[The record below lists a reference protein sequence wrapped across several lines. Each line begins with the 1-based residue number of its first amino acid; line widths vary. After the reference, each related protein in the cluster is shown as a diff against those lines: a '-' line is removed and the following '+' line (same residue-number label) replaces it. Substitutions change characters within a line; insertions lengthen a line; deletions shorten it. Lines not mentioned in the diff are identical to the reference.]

1 MGNWRLTNM
10 AVSDLDSIWKYTY
23 EKWSERQADEYYF
36 GLIEEIGRIA
46 ERNPIIDRE
55 YSEIKSGIFGHHFR
69 KHLIFYRKMQ
79 NNNILVIR
87 VLHEKMDIQSK
98 FA

>member
-55 YSEIKSGIFGHHFR
+55 YSEMFG
-69 KHLIFYRKMQ
+69 
-79 NNNILVIR
+79 N
-87 VLHEKMDIQSK
+87 
-98 FA
+98 